1 MTRSLKNRTALVT
14 GSAVRVGRAIV
25 LGLAELGCRVI
36 VHYNR
41 SREEAEQTVAE
52 AQAHGVEAIAVSA
65 NLSDPAAA
73 ATQLFRELSE
83 QGMSPDILIN
93 NASVF
98 AAGTLTETDEALWDR
113 QQTVNLKAPFFL
125 CREFARQLGN
135 ERQGDIINLCD
146 WRGLKTPPGHDAY
159 TLSKAGLVALTN
171 MLAQELA
178 PMIRVNGIA
187 PGAILPPVDG
197 SIDFE
202 QRARE
207 FIPLKQTGSPDD
219 IVHGVLY
226 LLESDFVTGEMLR
239 ISGGEGVN

>member
-25 LGLAELGCRVI
+25 LGLAERGCRVI

-41 SREEAEQTVAE
+41 SRAEAEQTVAE

-65 NLSDPAAA
+65 DLNDPAATA
-73 ATQLFRELSE
+73 AHLFREASE

-98 AAGTLTETDEALWDR
+98 EAGTLIETDEALWDR

-146 WRGLKTPPGHDAY
+146 WRGLQHPPGHDVY

-207 FIPLKQTGSPDD
+207 FIPLKQTGSPAD
-219 IVHGVLY
+219 IVRGILY
-226 LLESDFVTGEMLR
+226 LLESEFVTGEMLR
-239 ISGGEGVN
+239 ISGGEGVV